1 MSQRNDRGN
10 ISSKVSAII
19 IMVIGIG
26 IMIVGIWMAADRMYK
41 NNYYGFATGKVTGYS
56 YYENSDDE
64 KMYSASYSYT
74 VEDTEYELED
84 DDASK
89 VPPQMGKTVE
99 IRYDPVQPEDAYVGG
114 KPLPGSVLL
123 SIGITMIML
132 SILAFMKMRKGQKS
146 DERKFAIELLTG
158 VIMLAVSIGTI
169 ILLQDSGDGIGLFE
183 ISIVVSGILGI
194 IVIISSVK
202 DYIDVKM
209 GRTPSESIIS
219 HLGLDVGSLIL
230 DDESEG
236 EEYNIPKYLLSESEQ
251 NEEIEDKSQK
261 QEYEKLDHMQGD
273 GIQNPYSGRK

>member
-26 IMIVGIWMAADRMYK
+26 IMIVGIWMAADRMHK

-56 YYENSDDE
+56 YYESSDDE

-202 DYIDVKM
+202 DYIAVKM

-251 NEEIEDKSQK
+251 NEETEDKSQK

>member
-26 IMIVGIWMAADRMYK
+26 IMIVGIWMAADRMHK

-251 NEEIEDKSQK
+251 NEEIEDKSRK

>member
-1 MSQRNDRGN
+1 MFQRKDRGN

-26 IMIVGIWMAADRMYK
+26 IMIVGIWMAADRMHK
-41 NNYYGFATGKVTGYS
+41 DDYYGFATGKVTGYS
-56 YYENSDDE
+56 YHESSDDE
-64 KMYSASYSYT
+64 KIYSASYSYT
-74 VEDTEYELED
+74 VGDTEYELED
-84 DDASK
+84 DDTSR
-89 VPPQMGKTVE
+89 VPPQMGRTVE
-99 IRYDPVQPEDAYVGG
+99 IRYDPDQPADAYVGG
-114 KPLPGSVLL
+114 KTLPGSVLM
-123 SIGITMIML
+123 SIGVTMIML

-146 DERKFAIELLTG
+146 DERKFVIELLTG

-169 ILLQDSGDGIGLFE
+169 ILLQDSGDGIGLSE
-183 ISIVVSGILGI
+183 ISIVVCGILGI
-194 IVIISSVK
+194 IVIVSSVK
-202 DYIDVKM
+202 NYISVKM

-251 NEEIEDKSQK
+251 NEEVEDKSQK
-261 QEYEKLDHMQGD
+261 QEYEKLDHIQGA

>member
-26 IMIVGIWMAADRMYK
+26 IMIVGIWMAADRMHK

-202 DYIDVKM
+202 DYIAVKM

-251 NEEIEDKSQK
+251 NEETEDKSQK